1 MVSVSLDG
9 GFTQRRVVDHM
20 LTATLT
26 RAMSTL
32 PQPPAPPYAPGV
44 SDATPQVLRPGQLTN
59 AWRGVFMVGWGCVV
73 LAMAAVWRS
82 ARTLGLSTWWLGAS
96 STPQF
101 LLVQLLPFLPAIGLV
116 VLAARNIKFLPYLG
130 IGGAIALAAVASGDI
145 DRFSRLA
152 VAEFAIAAAAMLVS
166 VASFAGLLRA
176 ADDASELSA
185 PSPPGSA
192 PEPTAS
198 VE

>member
-9 GFTQRRVVDHM
+9 GFTQRTVADHM

-26 RAMSTL
+26 LAMSTL
-32 PQPPAPPYAPGV
+32 PQPPVSQYAPGV
-44 SDATPQVLRPGQLTN
+44 PDTTEQVLRPGQLTN
-59 AWRGVFMVGWGCVV
+59 GWRGVFMVGWGCVV

-116 VLAARNIKFLPYLG
+116 VLAARNTTFLPYLG
-130 IGGAIALAAVASGDI
+130 VVGALALAAIATGDI
-145 DRFSRLA
+145 NRFSGLA
-152 VAEFAIAAAAMLVS
+152 VAEFTIAAAALLVS

-176 ADDASELSA
+176 AHTS
-185 PSPPGSA
+185 
-192 PEPTAS
+192 S
-198 VE
+198 VG